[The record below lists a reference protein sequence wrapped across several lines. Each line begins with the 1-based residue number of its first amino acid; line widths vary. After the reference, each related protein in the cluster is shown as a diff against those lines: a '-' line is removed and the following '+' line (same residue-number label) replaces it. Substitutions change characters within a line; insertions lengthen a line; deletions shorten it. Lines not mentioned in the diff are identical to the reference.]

1 MVAVNVVA
9 TALLLHVFSA
19 RRIATYPS
27 LSRSIDV
34 PALVIGVTSAALDT
48 QLWHV
53 PSDAAH
59 GLRCPRCTAVTCA
72 I

>member
-9 TALLLHVFSA
+9 TAVLLHVFSA
-19 RRIATYPS
+19 RRIATYTS

-34 PALVIGVTSAALDT
+34 PALAIGVISADLGP

-53 PSDAAH
+53 PYDAAH
-59 GLRCPRCTAVTCA
+59 GLRFPRYTTMAYA